1 MKEKIIYWDYAF
13 WIMIFTIL
21 FFNIVVYIGQIV
33 EKLVP
38 EFNENNINNNKKL
51 NKIKILFEVYLQ
63 ISVLVTLVYL
73 MREIVGHYLRK
84 IFNIQKNP
92 DKFATLIV
100 SPTVFMQLPKLKNKI
115 KFVSNNVLNTI

>member
-38 EFNENNINNNKKL
+38 DFNENNINNNKL

-73 MREIVGHYLRK
+73 MRESVGHYLRK

-100 SPTVFMQLPKLKNKI
+100 SPTVFMQLPKLKKKI
-115 KFVSNNVLNTI
+115 KFVSNNVLNII

>member
-38 EFNENNINNNKKL
+38 DFNENNINNNKL

-73 MREIVGHYLRK
+73 MRESVGHYLRK

-100 SPTVFMQLPKLKNKI
+100 SPTVFMQLPKLKKKI